1 MTMNDIVESDLEVY
15 LTNYSS
21 NSLVSYLALIFNKML
36 YSSPI
41 EPQIWGLN
49 YPKECNIIKSRL
61 THYKYI
67 IYTHYS

>member
-1 MTMNDIVESDLEVY
+1 MTINDIVDSDLEFIK
-15 LTNYSS
+15 
-21 NSLVSYLALIFNKML
+21 LIIHH
-36 YSSPI
+36 PI

-49 YPKECNIIKSRL
+49 YPKECNIIKSKL